1 VDLFGPA
8 LQIIEWMGA
17 LAQVQ
22 DAGTHTEIMSFIR
35 DGHRQVDVSAE
46 LSFEGVSERH
56 VEIMRVSWPRSP
68 MRRVGSVWLGLID
81 HQQVA
86 IALRAKGEPT
96 MRLRDWRFV
105 EATLSKF
112 STLRLNLVSDVRG

>member
-1 VDLFGPA
+1 
-8 LQIIEWMGA
+8 
-17 LAQVQ
+17 
-22 DAGTHTEIMSFIR
+22 
-35 DGHRQVDVSAE
+35 
-46 LSFEGVSERH
+46 
-56 VEIMRVSWPRSP
+56 